1 MTEPTDIDQA
11 AFQLQEAKNRAALV
25 REEVIH
31 AEQKLIDL
39 IGVADDRTTSQK
51 GRFYNVKTVGKINR
65 RIDIAALE
73 QIKQTVPQAILTKAI
88 VLKPAI
94 DLKGLRYL
102 ELNEPAYYNEITRAV
117 IAKPAK
123 TAVSV
128 ELLGGDE

>member
-1 MTEPTDIDQA
+1 MSEPTDIDQA

-51 GRFYNVKTVGKINR
+51 GRFYTVKIVGKINR

-73 QIKQTVPQAILTKAI
+73 QVKASVPEAILSQAFTF
-88 VLKPAI
+88 KPAI

-102 ELNEPAYYNEITRAV
+102 EQNEPAYYNEISRAV

-123 TAVSV
+123 TSVSV